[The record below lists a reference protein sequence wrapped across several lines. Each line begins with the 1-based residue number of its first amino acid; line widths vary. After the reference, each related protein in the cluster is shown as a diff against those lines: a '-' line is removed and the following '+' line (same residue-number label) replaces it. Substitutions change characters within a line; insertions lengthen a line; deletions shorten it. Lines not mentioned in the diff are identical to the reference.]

1 MRGLD
6 PRIQATATCRARLRR
21 SLTGSRD
28 LLLHYISKRLGLAG
42 VTVLLAMAML
52 FVTIYVVPGDPA
64 SVALGPMATPEIK
77 AEFRA
82 KLGLDRPLPVQFFR
96 FVGATL
102 SGDLGTDVLNERPV
116 AREVGEALPFT
127 LILSAVGLGWA
138 IALGIPLGCGSALH
152 RGGLLDRFAGV
163 LSIGAIAVP
172 SFVVALYSLLLF
184 AVTLQWLPAIGA
196 GAEHDPWD
204 QFLHLILPAFA
215 IGLGWVGYLARLV
228 RASMLEVLGEPHVRT
243 ARAYGLPE
251 RRVVFR
257 YALKL
262 AVLPTVALLG
272 VGIGRLLSGAVFAE
286 IVFSRPGV
294 GKLVFDGV
302 LARNFPLVSGAVL
315 VTTVFFVLCTLA
327 ADLLAAWLDP
337 RVRSDL

>member
-1 MRGLD
+1 
-6 PRIQATATCRARLRR
+6 
-21 SLTGSRD
+21 
-28 LLLHYISKRLGLAG
+28 LLLLYICKRLGLAG
-42 VTVLLAMAML
+42 ITVVAAMAML

-77 AEFRA
+77 AVFRA

-96 FVGATL
+96 FCSAAL
-102 SGDLGTDVLNERPV
+102 AGDLGTDVLNDRPV
-116 AREVGEALPFT
+116 AREVGEALPYT
-127 LILSAVGLGWA
+127 LVLSAAGLGWA
-138 IALGIPLGCGSALH
+138 ILLGIPLGCLSALW
-152 RGGLLDRFAGV
+152 RGGAVDRALGIV
-163 LSIGAIAVP
+163 SIATIAVP

-196 GAEHDPWD
+196 GARNDPWD
-204 QFLHLILPAFA
+204 QFVHLILPAFA

-228 RASMLEVLGEPHVRT
+228 RASMLEVLGEAHVRT
-243 ARAYGLPE
+243 ARAFGLPE
-251 RRVVFR
+251 RMIVFR

-272 VGIGRLLSGAVFAE
+272 VGVGRLLSGAVFAE

-302 LARNFPLVSGAVL
+302 LARNFPLVSGTVL
-315 VTTVFFVLCTLA
+315 VTTVFFVFCTLA

-337 RVRSDL
+337 RVRGGL